1 MVNRR
6 YELPGI
12 QDISKEQDAAL
23 ALPSKGRHLIVGGP
37 GTGKSVLTL
46 LRARRHQRDGDAYL
60 FLVYNHLLHQ
70 ASVQLFGSTL
80 DSATWESWFRQLFFE
95 ITGRQIPTVEP
106 KGENDFQA
114 ISWRGVEDQIDAMQS
129 IPNFER
135 PFLVVDEGQDMP
147 PQFYGSL
154 VNLGFE
160 NFFVV
165 ADQNQQ
171 ITEANSSRT
180 DIANALDIDTDDIIE
195 LKVNYRNS
203 WPVARLARAFYTGD
217 FAAPPPELPPKTRAS
232 APMLYTYEDGN
243 LERVAAGI
251 LRLADR
257 DTRTLIG
264 VLAPS
269 NVVRQRYYDALRS
282 VDVLLDNPKPAIHTF
297 HRNHRQEI
305 AFHQGGILV
314 INAQACKGLE
324 FDTVV
329 LADID
334 EHYFRISDPDPT
346 KRLFYVMAARA
357 RERVILLTS
366 RGSTKLQRLDTILP
380 SNPEVLQ
387 RREL

>member
-1 MVNRR
+1 MINRG

-12 QDISKEQDAAL
+12 QNLSKEQDAAL
-23 ALPSKGRHLIVGGP
+23 ALPGEGRHLIIGGP

-70 ASVQLFGSTL
+70 ASIQLFGSTL
-80 DSATWESWFRQLFFE
+80 DSATWESWFRQLFSE
-95 ITGRQIPTVEP
+95 ITGRNIPTIEM
-106 KGENDFQA
+106 GEENGFQA
-114 ISWRGVEDQIDAMQS
+114 INWRGVEEQIDAMQS
-129 IPNFER
+129 LPNFER
-135 PFLVVDEGQDMP
+135 PYLVIDEGQDMP
-147 PQFYGSL
+147 PPFYGSL

-171 ITEANSSRT
+171 IAEANSSRT
-180 DIANALDIDTDDIIE
+180 DIANALDIDIDDIIE

-203 WPVARLARAFYTGD
+203 QPVARLARTFYTGD
-217 FAAPPPELPPKTRAS
+217 LAAPPPELPPETRAS
-232 APMLYTYEDGN
+232 APILYAYKEGN
-243 LERVAAGI
+243 IERVATGI

-257 DTRTLIG
+257 DTQTFIG
-264 VLAPS
+264 VLAPT

-282 VDVLLDNPKPAIHTF
+282 VDVRLDNPMPAIHTF
-297 HRNHRQEI
+297 YGNNRTEINFHR
-305 AFHQGGILV
+305 GGILV

-357 RERVILLTS
+357 RERVILLTN
-366 RGSTKLQRLDTILP
+366 RGTAKLQRLNAILP
-380 SNPEVLQ
+380 SDPQVLQ
-387 RREL
+387 RKEL